1 MYSTSNYLQIM
12 TPFILRRLKADVQ
25 LNLPP
30 KQELMVYAP
39 LSKLQ
44 RELYEATVNRS
55 IDQLLN
61 KPGKV
66 SPYLQPHVIA

>member
-1 MYSTSNYLQIM
+1 M

-30 KQELMVYAP
+30 KQELLVYAP

-44 RELYEATVNRS
+44 RQMYEATVNKS
-55 IDQLLN
+55 INQLLH
-61 KPGKV
+61 KEV
-66 SPYLQPHVIA
+66 DVCIES